1 MTLKARILGPLRVCL
16 ACQTENPNSA
26 RFCIQCGRAFGASC
40 AQCGEELPSGARFC
54 PSCGASVVASEP
66 APAEMLKLVTV
77 LFADVVSS
85 TARAEN
91 MHPEDVRS
99 LMAENFEAMSQE
111 IRREGGTI
119 EKFIGDAVMAVFG
132 VPATHEDDAVRAVR
146 AGERML
152 ERLARLNAGRDK
164 ETRIQVRI
172 GINTGEVLAAGAP
185 GSDLL
190 VTGDT
195 VNVAA
200 RLQELA
206 DPGSILV
213 GDRTARAIRGCFHVK
228 PVEALEVRGRSGPVG
243 AWIVAGEEEMVERAE
258 QPGVA
263 ARMIGRASEIALLR
277 MLFDRVRSERLPH
290 LVTIIGEA
298 GVGKTR
304 LVAEFVTALEAEG
317 RVVGSRCPPYGEGLI
332 LWPLA
337 KILKAE
343 AEILD
348 SDSPELASERI
359 EKLVADLPDALVP
372 DRDRTVEALALT
384 LGLPRAGGNERDSR
398 TTYRDLADAWRSLL
412 GSMAQDAPLIVVIE
426 DLHWADEALLEVLAE
441 LADRLNA
448 PVMFLATARPE
459 LLQARSDWGGGRR
472 SYSSVSIDPL
482 THAESS
488 ELLSSLLDGAP
499 IADNL
504 RELVLGK
511 AEGNPFF
518 MEEILRHL
526 IDEGRLKQVNG
537 RWSAEDDGLHAEIPD
552 DVQAVILARIDLL
565 DPMEKRALQHAAVV
579 GRTFWSGA
587 VKELSG
593 AEDLEPTLR
602 TLQQKEFTTERVMSS
617 IAGET
622 EYHFKHILIRDVA
635 YESLP
640 RRARGE
646 AHAAVAKW
654 IERLGA
660 DRLHERSELLALHYR
675 KAYAYLSDDGYRVL
689 ARMYCMAASRSAY
702 RKAAFGRA
710 EWFGRRAADL
720 SLGAA
725 ETVEALEVLGDT
737 HFLGENAWQAYT
749 DAISKSLAKR
759 PDDRATIGRL
769 CAKATVIVTR
779 WRGSMLRTPDVK
791 EIKALIDLGLQHA
804 EEPDRALL
812 LASKAFLQ
820 FMGYERVDATA
831 TEASREALEIAERN
845 GDPNLISAAL
855 DAVAGCLMPSGRYG
869 EVYRI
874 QSRRMELLPRLRI
887 NEACDAYGMMAWAC
901 TVMGRYAEGHAAATT
916 GTELAADHNPG
927 AMMHTLTWR
936 THLRFITGD
945 WDGALED
952 QRRIE
957 SIQEAV
963 PGDAT
968 PLPYSIRAYAV
979 VLLMHEL
986 LGNDAETTRYWDL
999 IANFAKHAS
1008 DHSGRLSQSRG
1019 LIARTLLHQGKL
1031 AEARELIEEER
1042 DPVSVCQLEFKSF
1055 HLEALCDIV
1064 AAQGDW
1070 DIAPAVIEE
1079 VRREAALG
1087 EIQSLPYWADRLEG
1101 QLAAAR
1107 GDIDAATALLRR
1119 SAEGFSTLGAVWDEA
1134 YSRLLLGQTLDSPH
1148 RMEQL
1153 RAAHDT
1159 FVRLGSVREIEQTA
1173 ETPGGLETG

>member
-1 MTLKARILGPLRVCL
+1 
-16 ACQTENPNSA
+16 
-26 RFCIQCGRAFGASC
+26 
-40 AQCGEELPSGARFC
+40 
-54 PSCGASVVASEP
+54 VAEREP
-66 APAEMLKLVTV
+66 APEEMLKLVSV

-85 TARAEN
+85 TGRAEH

-99 LMAENFEAMSQE
+99 LMSEYFEAMAHE

-132 VPATHEDDAVRAVR
+132 VPATHEDDALRAVR
-146 AGERML
+146 AAERML
-152 ERLARLNAGRDK
+152 ERLSRLNARREK
-164 ETRIQVRI
+164 SSRIQVRI
-172 GINTGEVLAAGAP
+172 GINTGEVLAVGAP

-190 VTGDT
+190 VTGDA

-213 GDRTARAIRGCFHVK
+213 GDRTARAVRGCFHVK

-243 AWIVAGEEEMVERAE
+243 AWVVGAEEEMVEG
-258 QPGVA
+258 PGPPGIGG
-263 ARMIGRASEIALLR
+263 RMIGRASEIGLLR
-277 MLFDRVRSERLPH
+277 MFFDRVRSERLPH
-290 LVTIIGEA
+290 LITIIGEA
-298 GVGKTR
+298 GVGKSR
-304 LVAEFVTALEAEG
+304 LVAEFVTALEGEG
-317 RVVGSRCPPYGEGLI
+317 RVVGSRCPPYGEGLT
-332 LWPLA
+332 LSPLA

-348 SDSPELASERI
+348 SDSPQLAFDRI
-359 EKLVADLPDALVP
+359 EKLVGDLPEKLVP
-372 DRDRTVEALALT
+372 DRKRTVEALAIT
-384 LGLPRAGGNERDSR
+384 MGLPQSSNPQRDSHAS
-398 TTYRDLADAWRSLL
+398 YRDLVDSWRSLIA
-412 GSMAQDAPLIVVIE
+412 SMAQDSPLIFVIE
-426 DLHWADEALLEVLAE
+426 DLHWADEALLDVLAE
-441 LADRLNA
+441 LADRLTA

-482 THAESS
+482 TPAESS
-488 ELLSSLLDGAP
+488 ELLESFLGAAE
-499 IADNL
+499 ITDEL

-518 MEEILRHL
+518 MEEILRHS
-526 IDEGRLKQVNG
+526 IDEGRLTKTNG
-537 RWSAEDDGLHAEIPD
+537 RWITQGDARHDGIPD

-565 DPMEKRALQHAAVV
+565 DPMEKRALQHSAVV
-579 GRTFWSGA
+579 GRSFWSGA
-587 VKELSG
+587 VTELSG

-602 TLQQKEFTTERVMSS
+602 TLQQKEFIVERITSS
-617 IAGET
+617 IAGEI
-622 EYHFKHILIRDVA
+622 EYQFKHILIRDVA

-646 AHAAVAKW
+646 AHAAVANW
-654 IERLGA
+654 IEELGT

-689 ARMYCMAASRSAY
+689 ARTYCMAASRNAY
-702 RKAAFGRA
+702 RKAAFTRA

-720 SLGAA
+720 SMGA
-725 ETVEALEVLGDT
+725 EEKVDALEALGDT

-749 DAISKSLAKR
+749 DAISTTLAKR

-779 WRGSMLRTPDVK
+779 WRGSMLRPPDVK
-791 EIKALIDLGLQHA
+791 DIKALINMGLENA
-804 EEPDRALL
+804 REPDRALL

-820 FMGYERVDATA
+820 FMGYEPVDATA
-831 TEASREALEIAERN
+831 VQSSREALEIAERN

-874 QSRRMELLPRLRI
+874 QSRRMELMPRLSI

-901 TVMGRYAEGHAAATT
+901 TVMGRYAEGLEAATT
-916 GTELAADHNPG
+916 GTELAADHVPG
-927 AMMHTLTWR
+927 ALMHTLTWR

-945 WDGALED
+945 WTGALDD
-952 QRRIE
+952 QRGIE
-957 SIQEAV
+957 TIQEAV

-979 VLLMHEL
+979 VMLIHEL

-999 IANFAKHAS
+999 IANFAKNVAEN
-1008 DHSGRLSQSRG
+1008 SGRLSQSRG
-1019 LIARTLLHQGKL
+1019 LIARTLLHQGRL
-1031 AEARELIEEER
+1031 DEAREIIEEER
-1042 DPVSVCQLEFKSF
+1042 SSIDICQLEFRSF
-1055 HLEALCDIV
+1055 HLEPLCDIV

-1070 DIAPAVIEE
+1070 EAAPALIEE
-1079 VRREAALG
+1079 ARREATLG
-1087 EIQSLPYWADRLEG
+1087 DLETLPFWADRLEG
-1101 QLAAAR
+1101 RLVAAR
-1107 GDIDAATALLRR
+1107 GDIDAAVILLRN
-1119 SAEGFSTLGAVWDEA
+1119 SAEGFSSLGAVWEAA
-1134 YSRLLLGQTLDSPH
+1134 YSRLLLGETLDFGSD
-1148 RMEQL
+1148 RNESL
-1153 RAAHDT
+1153 RSAHET
-1159 FVRLGSVREIEQTA
+1159 FVKLGSVREIEQTA
-1173 ETPGGLETG
+1173 KLLDR